1 MAIRILIGDD
11 HALVRHALRRVLE
24 DHADLTVVAEARDGR
39 EAVRMAAEARPD
51 VAILDVSMPGMNGV
65 EAAAA
70 IATETP
76 QTGIVMV
83 SMHSDDLW
91 IRRALQAGARA
102 YLAKDADNQ
111 DLIGAVEAVAAGQS
125 YFSPPVS
132 NIIVHDYVR
141 RLQQRGESDGYDRLS
156 SREREVFQLVAEGRT
171 NRQIAETLS
180 IRPTT
185 VETHRARILQKLNLH
200 SAAELVRWAVR
211 RGVVA

>member
-1 MAIRILIGDD
+1 MATRILIGDD

-24 DHADLTVVAEARDGR
+24 DRADLTVVAEARDGH
-39 EAVRMAAEARPD
+39 EAVRAATQIRPD
-51 VAILDVSMPGMNGV
+51 VAILDVAMPGMNGV
-65 EAAAA
+65 DAAAA
-70 IATETP
+70 IAVHAP
-76 QTGIVMV
+76 NTGIVMV